1 MIAVLSDSTG
11 SLTKDMADKYG
22 IILVPYYV
30 IYSGLSYKED
40 FGFDYID
47 YYQNIMTKDELPT
60 TSQPSTEDFAKIYEE
75 VLKTHD
81 SIIHFTISN
90 KLSKGYG
97 NAKKVSERFGKD
109 KIYIYDSLTV
119 LGKQTLL
126 AMDAV
131 KRRDQGEGMQEI
143 IDGVKSEE
151 KYIDIF
157 AVFDTLKYLAKGG
170 RIGKAQAFIGG
181 LLSVKPVLTTRD
193 GETNPICKVRTHAQG
208 LNWIID
214 KIKTDIEDTGRKK
227 VFAIIEDAL
236 NDEWADKAEER
247 LRDEFDIVELLRLRM
262 SVVTGTHIGPKA
274 WDIAYHLLPE

>member
-11 SLTKDMADKYG
+11 SLTKEMANKYG

-30 IYSGLSYKED
+30 IYGGRSYKED
-40 FGFDYID
+40 FGFDYTD
-47 YYQNIMTKDELPT
+47 YYQNIMIKDVLPT

-81 SIIHFTISN
+81 NVIHFTISN

-109 KIYIYDSLTV
+109 KIYVYDSLTV

-126 AMDAV
+126 AMEAAQ
-131 KRRDQGEGMQEI
+131 RRDRGEGMQEI

-151 KYIDIF
+151 EYIDIF

-170 RIGKAQAFIGG
+170 RIGKAQALVGG
-181 LLSVKPVLTTRD
+181 LLSIKPILTTQE
-193 GETNPICKVRTHAQG
+193 GLTTPVCKVRTPAQG
-208 LNWIID
+208 LNWIIE
-214 KIKTDIEDTGRKK
+214 KIKKEIENTGRKK

-236 NDEWADKAEER
+236 NDEWANKAEER
-247 LRDEFDIVELLRLRM
+247 LRDEFDIVELIRTRM